1 MALNPFFL
9 QGSSTEQFLVQD
21 LINEQL
27 KIYGIDVYYLPRKV
41 INIDNILNE
50 VETSKF
56 DDSFLIEAYLDNYEG
71 YSPGSDI
78 MTKFGLRLKNEIN
91 LIISRERF
99 EDFISTFLQGTNFAI
114 EQGSLT
120 GIDPLLANRPS
131 EGDLIYFPL
140 GQRLFEIKRVEHEK
154 PFYQLGKN
162 YIYEL
167 QCELYEYENELID
180 TSIEELDKTVEDEGY
195 ITSIN
200 LAPVSATD
208 VEAGAIISDGVIGQI
223 ILNEDGYGY
232 TSTPTVTISESP
244 GGVFGIDATAVA
256 ITTSVGGIQSIES
269 IRIIDGGRSYD
280 VNNPPTVTITGGGGV
295 GASATSV
302 VVNDGLRKI
311 LLTNTPIGYYQKP
324 TVSVPNPESGI
335 GKTALVEAIIGND
348 GSITSFQIINAG
360 FGYTETPTVSVSA
373 ASTGFGGTFQYN
385 EKVTGTTSGT
395 IAYVRE
401 FDILT
406 EVDSVNPPGVLR
418 VAINDGKFS
427 SGELIVGSESS
438 ASYIVTSYNSN
449 SYEESYDSN
458 EEFEL
463 EGENILDFTETNP
476 FGEF

>member
-1 MALNPFFL
+1 M
-9 QGSSTEQFLVQD
+9 
-21 LINEQL
+21 
-27 KIYGIDVYYLPRKV
+27 
-41 INIDNILNE
+41 
-50 VETSKF
+50 
-56 DDSFLIEAYLDNYEG
+56 
-71 YSPGSDI
+71 
-78 MTKFGLRLKNEIN
+78 
-91 LIISRERF
+91 
-99 EDFISTFLQGTNFAI
+99 
-114 EQGSLT
+114 
-120 GIDPLLANRPS
+120 
-131 EGDLIYFPL
+131 
-140 GQRLFEIKRVEHEK
+140 
-154 PFYQLGKN
+154 
-162 YIYEL
+162 
-167 QCELYEYENELID
+167 
-180 TSIEELDKTVEDEGY
+180 
-195 ITSIN
+195 
-200 LAPVSATD
+200 
-208 VEAGAIISDGVIGQI
+208 EAGAIISDGVIGQI

-385 EKVTGTTSGT
+385 EKVTGSTSGT

-406 EVDSVNPPGVLR
+406 EVDQVNPPGVLR